1 MKRRDFCKTAAALLA
16 AGTLA
21 PHAAADA
28 LLPEETQAVVG
39 SIVPEDRYPMT
50 FRSDHS
56 ETDLTH
62 DFYYTDAFF
71 ENTALKYDHRLAL
84 ATLGLVAACGNTY
97 RSDDLYWLE
106 GEAGREDHIAAAY
119 RELGFAN
126 PVCVDYQSSLN
137 TPADRAGCAFAQKTL
152 VQQGRRTTI
161 IAAMLRG
168 VGYGAEWV
176 SNLHLGENSWHYGFV
191 TAAEQFF
198 ADLQDYLACAKA
210 AAGELGTIKLWLG
223 GYSRGAA
230 VANLAAA
237 RVRRELPQIAQEDTY
252 VYTFAAPAALT
263 AADLPELQA
272 DYDNNHTAS
281 GQLKADWDGSN
292 IFNLISSGDVVA
304 RVMPEEWGYHRN
316 GNDRFLP
323 ATTYRNE
330 LDDLNI
336 IESRMGGVPLR
347 FDQLATREDVD
358 SVIAAALRFCK
369 SRENYH
375 RKYEAAFM
383 DMIQCAFTR
392 SEEEVADGVILDDE
406 AVMARLR
413 SMPNIRQMDWS
424 RVLRCVMTASSMSR
438 PILERVGAIIPLQ
451 ARQIVIPVLAVG
463 LCYEVETDVLK
474 LLVYY
479 IISLMSVNSPADSV
493 LRAAFCHYPENYIT
507 LMEYYDP
514 AEHGM
519 AGYTRR

>member
-28 LLPEETQAVVG
+28 LLPEEIQAVVG

-126 PVCVDYQSSLN
+126 PVCVGYQSSLN
-137 TPADRAGCAFAQKTL
+137 TPADRAGCAFAQKNAGAAGTAHHHHCGDAARRGL
-152 VQQGRRTTI
+152 WRRVGQQP
-161 IAAMLRG
+161 A
-168 VGYGAEWV
+168 
-176 SNLHLGENSWHYGFV
+176 SGENSWHYGFV

-281 GQLKADWDGSN
+281 GQLKADWAGSN

-347 FDQLATREDVD
+347 FDQLATRGDVD

-424 RVLRCVMTASSMSR
+424 RVLRCVMTASAMSR

-463 LCYEVETDVLK
+463 LCYEVETHILLWEDSRDNHGGRQAHHQSSALSSRSK
-474 LLVYY
+474 L
-479 IISLMSVNSPADSV
+479 SARS
-493 LRAAFCHYPENYIT
+493 
-507 LMEYYDP
+507 
-514 AEHGM
+514 
-519 AGYTRR
+519 RRCFFATH